1 MRKKA
6 MAFLVPVLMVF
17 MVFTLNAA
25 ASGIGD
31 GDYEAANIALK
42 GEGGARGEAV
52 FRTTGG
58 FMPLEY
64 TLGVTVYGLEPNSI
78 YSVWLVDSPVVEGR
92 EPLGIETNRFK
103 TDGSGKG
110 RYVTSVSHLKLRDW
124 RALAV
129 YRNAGKDPENAK
141 EMKLV
146 LKGYMRFY

>member
-1 MRKKA
+1 MWKKA
-6 MAFLVPVLMVF
+6 LAFTALVLMVF
-17 MVFTLNAA
+17 TFNAA

-31 GDYEAANIALK
+31 ADYDAAVVALK
-42 GEGGARGEAV
+42 GEGGASGEAV
-52 FRTTGG
+52 FRTVG

-64 TLGVTVYGLEPNSI
+64 TLGVTVYGLEPNST
-78 YSVWLVDSPVVEGR
+78 YSVWLVEGPVKDGR
-92 EPLGIETNRFK
+92 LPLGLETNRFK

-129 YRNAGKDPENAK
+129 YHNAGKDPGDQK
-141 EMKLV
+141 EMKMV